1 MMKATLELP
10 GWSLPVVLR
19 NLSQEGALVK
29 GDELPEEGSRV
40 LFHRD
45 GLPVPSSVIWSHCGH
60 AGLAFD
66 FPLYPKEMLRHVPER
81 QPKIDLPIQRR
92 PGLGAKPLSAAE
104 RSLIEQWATEGARL
118 GE

>member
-1 MMKATLELP
+1 
-10 GWSLPVVLR
+10 
-19 NLSQEGALVK
+19 
-29 GDELPEEGSRV
+29 
-40 LFHRD
+40 
-45 GLPVPSSVIWSHCGH
+45 
-60 AGLAFD
+60 
-66 FPLYPKEMLRHVPER
+66 MLRHVPER